1 MPTECEASQVKVR
14 KAVFL
19 ALVEAQDKGAAV
31 AKSRQAVAQQ
41 FGISEDQVS
50 KIEKEG
56 LEKEWPPL

>member
-1 MPTECEASQVKVR
+1 MPIEGETPKDELR

-19 ALVEAQDKGAAV
+19 ALVEAQDKGAGVVKSRRAV
-31 AKSRQAVAQQ
+31 AKQ
-41 FGISEDQVS
+41 FDISVDQVS